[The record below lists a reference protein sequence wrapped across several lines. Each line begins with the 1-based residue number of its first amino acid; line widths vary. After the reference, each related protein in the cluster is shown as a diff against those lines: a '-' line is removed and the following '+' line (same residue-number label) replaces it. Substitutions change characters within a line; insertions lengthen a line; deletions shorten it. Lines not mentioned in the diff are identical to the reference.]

1 MPNYW
6 LGIMAL
12 AFAAALALWIVLV
25 FRAERLPPRPPQEST
40 PHREVIGGTFDARE
54 GGRQV
59 MPHPGAPLVPEAGND
74 VSRQGGQAA
83 GQEAGHAADR
93 VVPEQRATPEAE
105 QAPAR
110 RHPRRRP
117 ARRPSAADD
126 QPERHP
132 TG

>member
-25 FRAERLPPRPPQEST
+25 FRAERLPPKPPQEST
-40 PHREVIGGTFDARE
+40 PHREVIGGTFDALE

-59 MPHPGAPLVPEAGND
+59 MPHPGAPLVPQARHD

-83 GQEAGHAADR
+83 EQAPEPVAGRA
-93 VVPEQRATPEAE
+93 VPEQRATPLAE
-105 QAPAR
+105 QAPQRQNA
-110 RHPRRRP
+110 RHPGRRP
-117 ARRPSAADD
+117 ARASSDRMNRA
-126 QPERHP
+126 
-132 TG
+132 

>member
-59 MPHPGAPLVPEAGND
+59 MPHPGAPLVPEARRD

-83 GQEAGHAADR
+83 EQAPEPVAGR
-93 VVPEQRATPEAE
+93 TVPEQRATPQAE
-105 QAPAR
+105 QAPQR
-110 RHPRRRP
+110 
-117 ARRPSAADD
+117 
-126 QPERHP
+126 QK
-132 TG
+132 